1 MKIAEALLKIASDD
15 RPPTVEE
22 TRDAVRRLKRINE
35 SDPSLGHK
43 LRYAGLGA
51 VAAPLVAAATGAIA
65 GKPSLTG
72 SLGQKARQLAAQSV
86 GGATMFGAIPIL
98 RGQIDRQMER
108 GKIEDFL
115 EGHKKTYVTPK
126 GNIRKL
132 EGGRAELFRSLA
144 AKYPGAIEP
153 EKVAKVLTM
162 KGRKRIKEKNFAI
175 PSENGPGGTG
185 RYPIHDATH
194 ARAAIQ
200 MVGKHGTPEEKARV
214 HAAVAKKY
222 PGLAQRSTVIEKAAM
237 TAELL
242 KIAAD
247 VLSGGKADDKSSSDF
262 SAKQMA
268 MGKKVEM
275 EHTNSPELAK
285 EISRDHLEEFPD
297 YYTRLHKMEAEAEK
311 AKEKTS
317 SWGAMTSALAKLA
330 DGDEDEGGGEES
342 GRAPTS
348 EDKDAIR
355 KFLAARPQGTED
367 EEYHE
372 FLEARGVRV
381 PLGEAYAYDL
391 AKKGLNKSASG
402 CVIDFDNDGNRMGV
416 EWHKD
421 ALARIMNLP
430 KESGA
435 VKAAAMKEAFK
446 RSYYHGTGPW
456 GPTFMKTDKMPDPSR
471 VAQSQ
476 MPAQQAIEN
485 MSGKVAGAAI
495 TPAARLATSMQVGRP
510 PAALSKVG
518 PSVAQVGKI
527 KGPGSGTALP
537 GAKEGGSV

>member
-1 MKIAEALLKIASDD
+1 MPAWVHDRAQHLLAKNPNMPKSMAFALATDQ
-15 RPPTVEE
+15 
-22 TRDAVRRLKRINE
+22 
-35 SDPSLGHK
+35 GH
-43 LRYAGLGA
+43 
-51 VAAPLVAAATGAIA
+51 ATG
-65 GKPSLTG
+65 K
-72 SLGQKARQLAAQSV
+72 
-86 GGATMFGAIPIL
+86 
-98 RGQIDRQMER
+98 
-108 GKIEDFL
+108 
-115 EGHKKTYVTPK
+115 TPK
-126 GNIRKL
+126 
-132 EGGRAELFRSLA
+132 
-144 AKYPGAIEP
+144 KYGTSE
-153 EKVAKVLTM
+153 
-162 KGRKRIKEKNFAI
+162 GRKRAKQKYDKPRKEYVKTPNPGNLETPKLESRKKTAMY
-175 PSENGPGGTG
+175 GPM
-185 RYPIHDATH
+185 A
-194 ARAAIQ
+194 
-200 MVGKHGTPEEKARV
+200 E
-214 HAAVAKKY
+214 
-222 PGLAQRSTVIEKAAM
+222 
-237 TAELL
+237 ELL

-247 VLSGGKADDKSSSDF
+247 VLSGGKADDKTNSDF

-311 AKEKTS
+311 AKEKTA

-330 DGDEDEGGGEES
+330 NGDEDEDEDEDGGEES
-342 GRAPTS
+342 GRAPTP

-355 KFLAARPQGTED
+355 KFLAARPQGMED

-372 FLEARGVRV
+372 FLEARGVKV

-391 AKKGLNKSASG
+391 AKKGINKSASG
-402 CVIDFDNDGNRMGV
+402 CVVDFDNDGNRMGV
-416 EWHKD
+416 EWHED
-421 ALARIMNLP
+421 ALARIMGLPRTSGPIMGKTGAARWMKELGDPAVLRGMKDRLKSVVSRTHGGSNYGDYVKEQGSKTLDTLASRGKGGTGPAGGSLTRGLRKQLNPDAIASNKGSIDDLVNANAAAQQVSKRKRWMQP
-430 KESGA
+430 KEFRNQKTSSI
-435 VKAAAMKEAFK
+435 KLSAMKEAFK